1 MRAKLLFCRKEASE
15 LIMWL
20 LENRVTALQE
30 RREAASPPASGK
42 RASAEA
48 APLLLR
54 QLELRI
60 SWLEEIIYNLTN
72 IH

>member
-15 LIMWL
+15 LIVWL
-20 LENRVTALQE
+20 LENRVTALQA

-48 APLLLR
+48 APASAPPTGTAH
-54 QLELRI
+54 QLARRDHL
-60 SWLEEIIYNLTN
+60 
-72 IH
+72 